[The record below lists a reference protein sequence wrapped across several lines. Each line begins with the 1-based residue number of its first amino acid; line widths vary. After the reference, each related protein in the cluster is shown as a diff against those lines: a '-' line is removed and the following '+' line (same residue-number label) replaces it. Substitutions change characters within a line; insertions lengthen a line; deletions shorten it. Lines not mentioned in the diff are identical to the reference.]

1 MARDDS
7 REDERALT
15 MADAVRAYKWLTVL
29 ALVGFLAAFF
39 LPPVVP
45 SVLTNTVVGMWLL
58 ATLLAFAHVG
68 IRNSTHGV

>member
-1 MARDDS
+1 MATDDS
-7 REDERALT
+7 RENELT
-15 MADAVRAYKWLTVL
+15 MADAVRVYKWLTVL

-45 SVLTNTVVGMWLL
+45 SGLTNTVVGVWLL